1 MKILSF
7 FSILMFCIF
16 WQKNFSLIFLV
27 LPLFVICKEFFIT
40 KFELNKIL
48 ISYSFRNN
56 LKNIISG
63 KISAIFY
70 SIFGLFFGM
79 ILFFNLINL
88 TKIEFFIYFFISPIF
103 FLFLKYIFYNFFTN
117 NPLNNFKISTI
128 FAFFM
133 TFLLSYFYIKNY
145 DFTNK
150 IDEILNQQGILV
162 FENSYIEF
170 LYNFIAKIDILKE
183 FLISQISLITNKFV
197 GKILLFCLKFMTYF
211 GGFFAF
217 GLILNFKIYYKKTFW
232 FNFFLT
238 ILILAYCYFLI
249 FVSKILS
256 VDMRFLKP
264 NQNIEICGFKAV
276 KNSQILNLIF
286 QNNEKILNEL
296 KIKISNQIDEEFAK
310 KSKLIANDFLNNYY
324 SFENDYVSG
333 ALYLKRIFKN
343 EDKKQNYV
351 ENLWLKSVEKYIKND
366 FFIKVLNDNLI
377 TFQSDF
383 KNCLSLNEISIN
395 FQNKALKNLSVS
407 SIGGIISASSA
418 KVASKIAIKAF
429 TKFGLKIA
437 TKTGA
442 KVASGVIAGGIAGS
456 AVPGIGTAIGGII
469 GGVIGWVASD
479 IVINEIDEKLNRE
492 KFEKEILKDLENYK
506 NEIKNSINKSLEFEI
521 KTVEIK

>member
-1 MKILSF
+1 M
-7 FSILMFCIF
+7 
-16 WQKNFSLIFLV
+16 
-27 LPLFVICKEFFIT
+27 
-40 KFELNKIL
+40 
-48 ISYSFRNN
+48 
-56 LKNIISG
+56 
-63 KISAIFY
+63 
-70 SIFGLFFGM
+70 
-79 ILFFNLINL
+79 
-88 TKIEFFIYFFISPIF
+88 
-103 FLFLKYIFYNFFTN
+103 
-117 NPLNNFKISTI
+117 
-128 FAFFM
+128 
-133 TFLLSYFYIKNY
+133 
-145 DFTNK
+145 
-150 IDEILNQQGILV
+150 
-162 FENSYIEF
+162 
-170 LYNFIAKIDILKE
+170 
-183 FLISQISLITNKFV
+183 
-197 GKILLFCLKFMTYF
+197 
-211 GGFFAF
+211 
-217 GLILNFKIYYKKTFW
+217 
-232 FNFFLT
+232 
-238 ILILAYCYFLI
+238 
-249 FVSKILS
+249 
-256 VDMRFLKP
+256 
-264 NQNIEICGFKAV
+264 
-276 KNSQILNLIF
+276 
-286 QNNEKILNEL
+286 
-296 KIKISNQIDEEFAK
+296 
-310 KSKLIANDFLNNYY
+310 NNYY